1 MAAGPDPAPAPAK
14 KKARD
19 FVPPASPYSYLGV
32 HSVPVPGAGAGPAP
46 EAPASESSGSWA
58 SIRGDGASGAS
69 PASRGGLA
77 DVEAHLRRLDDD
89 VCFHHRVVA
98 SVPVRASARRVWAV
112 LSDFPRLSE
121 IIPCLETCDLVQ
133 RPPGAPEGGGRA
145 RLRMS
150 AGTSWGYGRLLTEF
164 TADVLE
170 KPPFEMQFRLVQ
182 GELDSLQG
190 KWLVEPGQEEGEPLS
205 LRFALEMRVPRKL
218 DRYSGPDSD
227 ILQPLLER
235 FSFSEVPKALAA
247 VRDEA
252 EAATSA
258 AAAASAGAPPSDA
271 PLPPEAAPG
280 ADRGAPSPGA
290 DRTPLPLLLQD
301 LELVGL
307 ELREFMGLRR
317 LQQMPTRADLRAAGR
332 QDLVK
337 AVEGHGGFFRVAD
350 ALGLRGSRAQER
362 PRGYWQDLGNVR
374 REVRAFQQENLLD
387 PGVLPAHGQ
396 FTAAARSDMAR
407 MMRKHWGGQEA
418 LAATLGL
425 RSPKGPGAKERK
437 ALWERHLEQTR
448 AYTQAEQD
456 SLWPIAS
463 ETFIGSFDDAE
474 DGLED
479 LGGLGGV
486 AD

>member
-1 MAAGPDPAPAPAK
+1 M
-14 KKARD
+14 
-19 FVPPASPYSYLGV
+19 PPASPYSYLGV
-32 HSVPVPGAGAGPAP
+32 HNVPVPGATERPAP
-46 EAPASESSGSWA
+46 RARGPPPGKGPGSWS
-58 SIRGDGASGAS
+58 SIRGDGADAS
-69 PASRGGLA
+69 PSSPGGLA

-89 VCFHHRVVA
+89 LCFHHRVVA
-98 SVPVRASARRVWAV
+98 SVPVRASARRVWAA
-112 LSDFPRLSE
+112 LSNFPSLAE
-121 IIPCLETCDLVQ
+121 TIPCLETCDLLQ
-133 RPPGAPEGGGRA
+133 RPPGAPGGGGRA
-145 RLRMS
+145 RLRVR

-190 KWLVEPGQEEGEPLS
+190 KWLVEPGREEGAPVS

-218 DRYSGPDSD
+218 DRFSGPDAD

-235 FSFSEVPKALAA
+235 FSSSEVPKALAA

-252 EAATSA
+252 EAAASAA
-258 AAAASAGAPPSDA
+258 AAAASAAATAADASSDA
-271 PLPPEAAPG
+271 PLSSQAASGPVAAP
-280 ADRGAPSPGA
+280 APGV
-290 DRTPLPLLLQD
+290 DRTPLPVLLED
-301 LELVGL
+301 LELLGL

-317 LQQMPTRADLRAAGR
+317 LQQMPTRAELRAAGR

-362 PRGYWQDLGNVR
+362 PRGYWQDLDNVR
-374 REVRAFQQENLLD
+374 REVRAFQREHSLD

-425 RSPKGPGAKERK
+425 RSPKGPAAKERK
-437 ALWERHLEQTR
+437 ALWERHLKQAQ
-448 AYTQAEQD
+448 AYTQAEEGC
-456 SLWPIAS
+456 LWPIAS
-463 ETFIGSFDDAE
+463 ETFIASIDEAE
-474 DGLED
+474 VEQED
-479 LGGLGGV
+479 LDGR
-486 AD
+486 